1 MAKSKAAK
9 ASAGAAVAGA
19 TPYVQRL
26 IQDAELR
33 ENLRTAYD
41 SGRSAY
47 KRLNNGKAPAKV
59 LLDDKKLHR
68 DLQKAADSL
77 RTASDALREGPKKK
91 KRKGGIGRLLLLAIV
106 GGGVAVGVSEDLRNK
121 LLDLL
126 FGAEEEFDYTSTT
139 SPTSP
144 APEHPEA
151 TAGTVGTS
159 TGGRH
164 PCGPGGRLRAPS
176 VVLRRLSAGALPAG
190 ST

>member
-33 ENLRTAYD
+33 DNLRTAYD

-47 KRLNNGKAPAKV
+47 GRLNNGKAPGKV
-59 LLDDKKLHR
+59 LLDDKKLHK
-68 DLQKAADSL
+68 DLQAAADSL
-77 RTASDALREGPKKK
+77 RTASEALREGPKKK

-106 GGGVAVGVSEDLRNK
+106 GGGVALGVSSDLRNK
-121 LLDLL
+121 VLDLL

-139 SPTSP
+139 APATP
-144 APEHPEA
+144 APETPEA
-151 TAGTVGTS
+151 TAGTVGT
-159 TGGRH
+159 
-164 PCGPGGRLRAPS
+164 
-176 VVLRRLSAGALPAG
+176 
-190 ST
+190 